1 MGAQDKA
8 QAISPAL
15 YVSIEEAARI
25 AGVSEHMMRAWANA
39 PIDHIPF
46 IKSGKKKL
54 IRVAAIAGYAVGKEE
69 P

>member
-1 MGAQDKA
+1 MKVVTR
-8 QAISPAL
+8 SPAL

-39 PIDHIPF
+39 PVDHIPL

-54 IRVAAIAGYAVGKEE
+54 IRVAAIADYAMGKEE